1 MGGSE
6 RPPSPPLVRKRLGE
20 AVPLLCLAP
29 CRLLCLAPCPHHRDN
44 ARWALASLT
53 AVGGT
58 EMFGRPV
65 RDTPFVSQHD
75 MFVARYMTPQTGHD
89 FRYLLA

>member
-1 MGGSE
+1 
-6 RPPSPPLVRKRLGE
+6 
-20 AVPLLCLAP
+20 VPLLYLAQH
-29 CRLLCLAPCPHHRDN
+29 RYLAHHRDN
-44 ARWALASLT
+44 ARCALASLT

-65 RDTPFVSQHD
+65 RDTLFVSQHD
-75 MFVARYMTPQTGHD
+75 MFVARYMTSQTGTD

>member
-20 AVPLLCLAP
+20 AVPLLCLA
-29 CRLLCLAPCPHHRDN
+29 HHDDN
-44 ARWALASLT
+44 ARRALACLT

-65 RDTPFVSQHD
+65 RDTLFVSQHD
-75 MFVARYMTPQTGHD
+75 MFVARYMTSQTGTD